1 MTTMLSPKLTKSLRT
16 AATMTVA
23 LRLFLDVV
31 VAVVVT
37 AGAEVGVDGV
47 SVAEAA
53 ASRYVS
59 NP

>member
-1 MTTMLSPKLTKSLRT
+1 
-16 AATMTVA
+16 MTVA
-23 LRLFLDVV
+23 RQLFLDVA